1 MCTLFKLSK
10 VEGYSEEAH
19 RRGFFFWGGGGGVL
33 MNDYGTHH
41 YVEVT

>member
-19 RRGFFFWGGGGGVL
+19 RRGFFLGV
-33 MNDYGTHH
+33 
-41 YVEVT
+41 VVVVC

>member
-19 RRGFFFWGGGGGVL
+19 RRGFFLGGGWWCV
-33 MNDYGTHH
+33 D
-41 YVEVT
+41 E